1 MRLQESLDELEETSA
16 DVALLFWILA
26 ILFFGLGD
34 TVSSFMVFSQD
45 GNEPNPNMRWSL
57 GLLPDG
63 LLGFVLVKTAAITI
77 LYAIAFLWEGAHRWM
92 IPIVLIL
99 AGVYLI
105 TNNMLV
111 FLGIR

>member
-1 MRLQESLDELEETSA
+1 MRLQGSLDELEETSA

-26 ILFFGLGD
+26 ILFFSLGD
-34 TVSSFMVFSQD
+34 TVSSFMVFSQG
-45 GNEPNPNMRWSL
+45 GNEPNPIMRWSL

-63 LLGFVLVKTAAITI
+63 LLGFVLVKTAAISI
-77 LYAIAFLWEGAHRWM
+77 LYAIAFLWKGAHRWM

-99 AGVYLI
+99 AGVYL

-111 FLGIR
+111 FLDIR

>member
-1 MRLQESLDELEETSA
+1 MTQPR
-16 DVALLFWILA
+16 
-26 ILFFGLGD
+26 
-34 TVSSFMVFSQD
+34 
-45 GNEPNPNMRWSL
+45 PL

-99 AGVYLI
+99 AGVYL

-111 FLGIR
+111 FLDIR